1 MPLDRRSFLATTAT
15 LAVTATGGCTGCAP
29 SPTASLRMTREDDAG
44 LAREALSAFGAGDGA
59 DDDPENPDALA
70 REVVET
76 GSATV
81 EDIREPLPTGRP
93 VVVAGE
99 GVYRFAAETVD
110 SRELRSF
117 SVTINPVRVDDG
129 EETPGPSE
137 RIRYGD
143 LPEVDREVLAGR
155 GYDDGR
161 PVGIGTSLSYRPETV
176 PDSALVPEPE
186 HPVIVWPDGPARFEV
201 DSDNTYTVYTYDL
214 TAERVSS
221 TAAFGADVRE
231 RFGFELDGLPAEERE
246 ILDAAIDPETPAPDG
261 DDYSGYHV
269 AHDEGPSDA
278 LGSLVDRF
286 RERDRV
292 AFEWEHESEPWR
304 ASGEYVVRY
313 DETVYWASLRVDE
326 SAFTET
332 PAGTE

>member
-44 LAREALSAFGAGDGA
+44 LAREALSTFGAGDGA

-81 EDIREPLPTGRP
+81 EDTREPLPTGRP
-93 VVVAGE
+93 VVVAGK

-117 SVTINPVRVDDG
+117 SVTINPVRVDEG
-129 EETPGPSE
+129 EETPGPSD
-137 RIRYGD
+137 RIRYVD
-143 LPEVDREVLAGR
+143 LPDVDRAVLADR
-155 GYDDGR
+155 GYDDER
-161 PVGIGTSLSYRPETV
+161 PIGIGTSLSYRPEAVAESVLV
-176 PDSALVPEPE
+176 PDPEYS
-186 HPVIVWPDGPARFEV
+186 VIVWPDGPARFEV
-201 DSDNTYTVYTYDL
+201 DGASTYTVSTYEL
-214 TAERVSS
+214 TAERVASV
-221 TAAFGADVRE
+221 AAFGADVRE
-231 RFGFELDGLPAEERE
+231 RFGFSLAVLPREERA
-246 ILDAAIDPETPAPDG
+246 ILDAAIDSETPAADG

-269 AHDEGPSDA
+269 ASDEEPSDA
-278 LGSLVDRF
+278 LRSLVERF
-286 RERDRV
+286 RQREPV
-292 AFEWEHESEPWR
+292 GFEWDHRSEAWR

-313 DETVYWASLRVDE
+313 DGTVYWASLRVDE

-332 PAGTE
+332 PTTAG